1 MKIVG
6 FFRRYPLVAVAL
18 VVLAVTL
25 SLVAFGL
32 TGLAQILAT
41 TMVLLVVAI
50 TTWDMIKDILKGHWG
65 LDILAV
71 VAMVSTVLV
80 GEYVAGLIIVL
91 MLTGGEAL
99 EDYAANR
106 AGKEL
111 DALISRAPAFANR
124 IGDDGEITRI
134 RVAEVLVGDEL
145 IVRPAELVPVDGTLS
160 DAVASID
167 ESSLTGEPLPV
178 EKFREDEVYSGTV
191 NGTLAFTMRA
201 TATAADSQYA
211 SIVRLVTEAVESKAP
226 MVRLADRYAVPFT
239 FAALVI
245 AAIAWA
251 ITGDPVR
258 FAEVLVV
265 ATPCPLLIAAPVAFM
280 GGMSRAAKAGVI
292 VKNGG
297 ALESLAQAR
306 SAAFDKTGTL
316 TRGRAEVRRVVS
328 VADDEETILGLAAAA
343 EQYSVHVFAH
353 AIVDHAKGEGI
364 PFPAIEKAEETATL
378 GVRAVLP
385 DGASIR
391 VGKPSYIAEVT
402 GPHEA
407 VKLEPGET
415 AVYVSRGP
423 LLSGVIIVA
432 DPLRPESAATLAA
445 LERLG
450 VSNRIMVTGDVP
462 ATARAI
468 ASAVGITEIFA
479 DCTPTSKV
487 RIVADLPRR
496 PVIMV
501 GDGIN
506 DAPVLAAAEVGI
518 AMGARGATA
527 ASESAAAVITKD
539 DLFVVAKVVD
549 ISQRTVSVALQSIWL
564 GILIS
569 IGLMFVAAF
578 GYLPAVAGA
587 LLQEVVDLVAILG
600 ALRALGGR
608 TPEVPV
614 LEPSAARP
622 AVGAR
627 G

>member
-1 MKIVG
+1 MRIVG

-25 SLVAFGL
+25 SLLLFGQPAIAQVVA
-32 TGLAQILAT
+32 TS
-41 TMVLLVVAI
+41 MVLIVVAI
-50 TTWDMIKDILKGHWG
+50 TTWDMIKDILKGHLG

-124 IGDDGEITRI
+124 IEPDGEITRI
-134 RVAEVLVGDEL
+134 KVGEVLVGDEL
-145 IVRPAELVPVDGTLS
+145 IVRPSELVPVDGVLA
-160 DAVASID
+160 DEVASID

-178 EKFREDEVYSGTV
+178 EKFREDEVFSGTV
-191 NGTLAFTMRA
+191 NGTLAFTMKA
-201 TATAADSQYA
+201 TATAEDSQYA
-211 SIVRLVTEAVESKAP
+211 SIVKLVTEAVESKAP

-239 FAALVI
+239 IAALAI
-245 AAIAWA
+245 AAIAW
-251 ITGDPVR
+251 IVTGDPVR

-297 ALESLAQAR
+297 ALESMAQAK

-316 TRGRAEVRRVVS
+316 TRGRAEVRRVVPA
-328 VADDEETILGLAAAA
+328 ADDEETILGLAAAA

-353 AIVDHAKGEGI
+353 AIVDHAKAAGI
-364 PFPAIEKAEETATL
+364 LFPSIEKAEETATL

-385 DGASIR
+385 GGTSIR
-391 VGKPSYIAEVT
+391 VGKPSYITEVT
-402 GPHEA
+402 GRVEA
-407 VKLEPGET
+407 PTLEPGET
-415 AVYVSRGP
+415 AVYVSRDN

-432 DPLRPESAATLAA
+432 DPLRKESAATLAV

-450 VSNRIMVTGDVP
+450 VSHRIMVTGDVP
-462 ATARAI
+462 ATAHAI
-468 ASAVGITEIFA
+468 ASAVGITEVFPE
-479 DCTPTSKV
+479 CTPASKV
-487 RIVADLPRR
+487 TIVADLPSR
-496 PVIMV
+496 PVLMI

-539 DLFVVAKVVD
+539 DLFVVARVVD
-549 ISQRTVSVALQSIWL
+549 ISQRTVRVALESIWL

-569 IGLMFVAAF
+569 VGLMFVAAF
-578 GYLPAVAGA
+578 GYLPAIVGA

-608 TPEVPV
+608 TLEVPAI
-614 LEPSAARP
+614 EPAAQRQ